1 MKIFKGLALF
11 AALEAANCPDQ
22 WTATATGSNVCVPT
36 GPWSNTCNSNGTMT
50 ITAHIN
56 HFYENVPSNIK
67 SQLIDSLKK
76 EDTWLEVSGQSDQL
90 SKSVAL
96 NYDMTNVMG
105 KDYIRGSYTFA
116 PSANAA
122 LAAKAVIGDISL
134 DLAVPQSF
142 TVECLW
148 KAEVSSQLA
157 KIDID
162 DNDATF
168 NQGKVTPGNLD
179 VALSLSGSDDTT
191 SKWMLG
197 DTVTIGILTKLDAAI
212 TVFTT
217 IEKCTAY
224 SDSGYSINPVV
235 ISHGTCAASAI
246 NAATVT
252 SAAANFVSRVT
263 FDAFKYNTD
272 SSGPLD
278 AVAYIS
284 CDLRICLTNSGEV
297 EANCKAAVESNQ
309 SAAKSN
315 SAVNCNNT
323 YP

>member
-22 WTATATGSNVCVPT
+22 WTSVGSKICVPA

-90 SKSVAL
+90 SKSVTLA
-96 NYDMTNVMG
+96 YDMTNVMG
-105 KDYIRGSYTFA
+105 TDYIRGNYTFA

-148 KAEVSSQLA
+148 KAEVSL
-157 KIDID
+157 KIDDVGID
-162 DNDATF
+162 DSDATY
-168 NQGKVTPGNLD
+168 NQGTASKGTLD
-179 VALSLSGSDDTT
+179 VSLSLSGSDDTT
-191 SKWMLG
+191 NKWMLG
-197 DTVTIGILTKLDAAI
+197 DTVTVGIVTKLDDAF
-212 TVFTT
+212 TVVTV

-246 NAATVT
+246 NANAV
-252 SAAANFVSRVT
+252 ANGNFVSSVT
-263 FDAFKYNTD
+263 FDAFKYDTVSNTA
-272 SSGPLD
+272 LD
-278 AVAYIS
+278 TVAYIS
-284 CDLRICLTNSGEV
+284 CDLRVCFNDSGKVNQACQAAVKSNQDAAENDVKNSGLTCV
-297 EANCKAAVESNQ
+297 R
-309 SAAKSN
+309 
-315 SAVNCNNT
+315 
-323 YP
+323 

>member
-1 MKIFKGLALF
+1 MKLFKGLALF

-22 WTATATGSNVCVPT
+22 WTETSVGSKECVPS
-36 GPWSNTCNSNGTMT
+36 GPWSKTCNSDGTMK

-67 SQLIDSLKK
+67 PRLITAL
-76 EDTWLEVSGQSDQL
+76 EDEDNWLEVAGQSDQL
-90 SKSVAL
+90 SKSVTL
-96 NYDMTNVMG
+96 NYDMTNDG
-105 KDYIRGSYTFA
+105 SNDYIRGTYTFA

-134 DLAVPQSF
+134 NLAVPQSF

-148 KAEVSSQLA
+148 MAKVSSRVD

-168 NQGKVTPGNLD
+168 NQGTVTAGNLA
-179 VALSLSGSDDTT
+179 VGLSLSGHDAT
-191 SKWMLG
+191 SEKWMLG
-197 DTVTIGILTKLDAAI
+197 DTVTIAVTTNLGAALT
-212 TVFTT
+212 VYTT

-224 SDSGYSINPVV
+224 SDLGYSINPVV

-246 NAATVT
+246 NANAVATG
-252 SAAANFVSRVT
+252 NFVSSVT

-272 SSGPLD
+272 

-284 CDLRICLTNSGEV
+284 CDLRVCLQNSGAV

-309 SAAKSN
+309 SAATSN
-315 SAVNCNNT
+315 SAVTC
-323 YP
+323 PRP